1 MQNDRSSR
9 HEIDGNGNDD
19 ELGKKLADCNLGADC
34 PFEPAL
40 RRLQD
45 EQHQRIRSEAALA
58 TALDGVADKAQ
69 QVSLA
74 LEEVQRKLRDFT
86 HDFER
91 HIKEHRYLELA
102 FISVGAALGGFLAK
116 LIVG

>member
-1 MQNDRSSR
+1 MSDRGSR
-9 HEIDGNGNDD
+9 HDLENGNGSDD
-19 ELGKKLADCNLGADC
+19 ELGKKLEQCNLGTDC

-58 TALDGVADKAQ
+58 TALDAVANKAQ
-69 QVSLA
+69 EVF
-74 LEEVQRKLRDFT
+74 LELEKVQRQLRDFT

-91 HIKEHRYLELA
+91 HIKQHRLFDLA
-102 FISVGAALGGFLAK
+102 VVSIGATIGGFLAK
-116 LIVG
+116 LLVH